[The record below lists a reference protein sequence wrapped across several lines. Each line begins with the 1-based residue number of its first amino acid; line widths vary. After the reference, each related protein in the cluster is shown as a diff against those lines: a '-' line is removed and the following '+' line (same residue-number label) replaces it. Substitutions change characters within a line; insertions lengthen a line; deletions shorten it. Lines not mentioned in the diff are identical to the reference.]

1 MILYHAQ
8 FSELSSL
15 AHRIHGAALL
25 LAALLRMG
33 GRLVEYS
40 LVTAVASFMFI
51 GSSEC
56 PVRKAEDVNVNS
68 AAYALVVMS
77 AAALLWTWVV
87 RLMWGPQALDERST
101 RAVPPRDSKSDV

>member
-1 MILYHAQ
+1 V
-8 FSELSSL
+8 
-15 AHRIHGAALL
+15 ALL

-33 GRLVEYS
+33 GRLVEYA
-40 LVTAVASFMFI
+40 LVTVVASFMFI

-56 PVRKAEDVNVNS
+56 PVRRAEDANMNP
-68 AAYALVVMS
+68 AAYALVVIS

-87 RLMWGPQALDERST
+87 RLMWGPIQVLDERST